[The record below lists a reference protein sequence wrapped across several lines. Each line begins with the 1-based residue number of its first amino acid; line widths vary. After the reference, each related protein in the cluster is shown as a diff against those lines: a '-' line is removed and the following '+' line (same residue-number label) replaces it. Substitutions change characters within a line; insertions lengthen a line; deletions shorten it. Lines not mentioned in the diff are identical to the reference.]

1 MNKLLQLNTTQKLCK
16 GVLAL
21 SIGLFGILVA
31 SGNVL
36 DYQSNWQFVQH
47 VLAMDKMESWFE
59 ESVLQQRAIHN
70 PTLQTV
76 FYIGI
81 IIGEALFGLLCTIGG
96 LLILSSTFKGNT
108 QHLTLGKIS
117 FTLGALMA
125 ILIWYTGFAV
135 IGGEYFAM
143 WANKWNGQMKAYAFI
158 SFILLSLMY
167 ISQAEQQ

>member
-1 MNKLLQLNTTQKLCK
+1 MNKLLQLNTAQILCK

-31 SGNVL
+31 SGNLL

-59 ESVLQQRAIHN
+59 GSVLQQRAIHN
-70 PTLQTV
+70 PTVQTV

-81 IIGEALFGLLCTIGG
+81 IIGEALFGLLCTLGG
-96 LLILSSTFKGNT
+96 LLILSSLFKDKIRYLTF
-108 QHLTLGKIS
+108 GKIS

-125 ILIWYTGFAV
+125 ILVWYTGFAV